1 MVVVP
6 AASPRSAVASREGSH
21 LRALVIDRQPLFL
34 AALGNLLQAPPLC
47 ADVHTTLRSDAGLE
61 MSHDRGFDLIFC
73 ELRSEPLSGTELIA
87 ALVHDH
93 IDIPVILL
101 GDAGDESDLAIALD
115 ANAAG
120 LFTKD
125 AALHE
130 FLAGVEA
137 VASGHRAIGSGL
149 LGRLIGRVDQQRH
162 DTKRFPGQLSPTEL
176 EILVMIGHAQS
187 IPAIAAS
194 RGISHKTVR
203 NHLAKIYRKLELHGR
218 TEAVL
223 WAARM
228 GLTEA

>member
-1 MVVVP
+1 M
-6 AASPRSAVASREGSH
+6 
-21 LRALVIDRQPLFL
+21 IDRQPLFL
-34 AALGNLLQAPPLC
+34 AALGNLLQAAPLR
-47 ADVHTTLRSDAGLE
+47 AVVRTAVRSDDGLE
-61 MSHDRGFDLIFC
+61 QARAGAVDLVFC
-73 ELRSEPLSGTELIA
+73 ELRAEPLSGIELVQTLA
-87 ALVHDH
+87 RDGC
-93 IDIPVILL
+93 DIPVILL
-101 GDAGDESDLAIALD
+101 GDAGDDAELASGLE

-125 AALHE
+125 AALDE
-130 FLAGVEA
+130 FLAGVQA

-149 LGRLIGRVDQQRH
+149 LSRLLERVSPYPQEA
-162 DTKRFPGQLSPTEL
+162 KRFAGQLSPTEL
-176 EILVMIGHAQS
+176 EILVMIGQAQS
-187 IPAIAAS
+187 IPSIAAS